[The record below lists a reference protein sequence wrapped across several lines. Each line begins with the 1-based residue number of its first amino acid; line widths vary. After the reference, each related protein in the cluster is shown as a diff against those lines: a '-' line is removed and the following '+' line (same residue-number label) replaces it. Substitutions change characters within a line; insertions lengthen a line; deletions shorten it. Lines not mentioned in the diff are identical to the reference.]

1 MCPPPPFPTPIIGL
15 PAPLEGQLLS
25 GVTKANGGE
34 DAKAGRGG
42 GQSSRNVWE
51 KTHKPIKK
59 VGGGLPHY
67 SGVRISS

>member
-1 MCPPPPFPTPIIGL
+1 MFDVPPPPPPIIDL
-15 PAPLEGQLLS
+15 QAPLEGQLLS

-34 DAKAGRGG
+34 DAKAGKGG
-42 GQSSRNVWE
+42 SQSSRNVWE
-51 KTHKPIKK
+51 KIHKLTKK